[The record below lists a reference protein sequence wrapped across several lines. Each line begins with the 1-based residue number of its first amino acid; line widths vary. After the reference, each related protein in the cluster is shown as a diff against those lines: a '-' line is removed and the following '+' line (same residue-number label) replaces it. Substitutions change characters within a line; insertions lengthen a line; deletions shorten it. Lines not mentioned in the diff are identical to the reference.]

1 MKDKRSDKKI
11 KYLPITFSEKKDLE
25 NRILNSVQK
34 HKYRK
39 RRVRFLAAFAASTL
53 FLGGLG
59 FYFSQSTSEPMSIT
73 DYVNSNVS
81 EHNVNS
87 DKVTLI
93 LGKENEIK
101 IDEDGAMV
109 TYSNSGQDISVGS
122 TKTISQKTTI
132 KDEPVYNTLLV
143 PYGKKLKTKLSD
155 NSVVWLNSGSKMVYP
170 ATFSEDKREVYIEGE
185 AIFEVAH
192 NKEKPFYVV
201 SGNQRIKVLGTVFGV
216 TNYQDEGSINT
227 VLKSGSVEI
236 SYQGDSKTSEPMDK
250 FRITPGT
257 KASYNK
263 KNKSIIS
270 EKVDVESYFSWRDGY
285 LVFKQDDLRH
295 IMKRISRYYNLKIV
309 GIEKISSNET
319 FSGYL
324 DLNEDITKVMESI
337 KESSVIDYGLSE
349 NEITIY

>member
-1 MKDKRSDKKI
+1 MNNKISDRKI
-11 KYLPITFSEKKDLE
+11 KYLPITFSEKRELE
-25 NRILNSVQK
+25 DRIHNSVQK
-34 HKYRK
+34 YKYRK
-39 RRVRFLAAFAASTL
+39 RRVRFLAGFAASVV

-59 FYFSQSTSEPMSIT
+59 FYLSQSSSEPMSIT

-81 EHNVNS
+81 NHEVNS

-101 IDEDGAMV
+101 IDEDGAMI

-122 TKTISQKTTI
+122 TKTISQKTRMED
-132 KDEPVYNTLLV
+132 KPVYNTLLV

-155 NSVVWLNSGSKMVYP
+155 NSVVWLNSGSKLVYP
-170 ATFSEDKREVYIEGE
+170 AKFSDDKREVYIEGE

-192 NKEKPFYVV
+192 NKEKPFYVL
-201 SGNQRIKVLGTVFGV
+201 SGNQRIKVLGTVFAV

-236 SYQGDSKTSEPMDK
+236 SYQGKSQSSEPMNK
-250 FRITPGT
+250 FKITPGT
-257 KASYNK
+257 KASYDK
-263 KNKSIIS
+263 DNKSIIS
-270 EKVDVESYFSWRDGY
+270 EKVDVESYFSWREGY
-285 LVFKQDDLRH
+285 LVFKQDNLRY

-309 GIEKISSNET
+309 GMEKISSDET

-324 DLNEDITKVMESI
+324 DLNEDIEKVMESI
-337 KESSVIDYGLSE
+337 KESAVINYELSE
-349 NEITIY
+349 NEIIIY